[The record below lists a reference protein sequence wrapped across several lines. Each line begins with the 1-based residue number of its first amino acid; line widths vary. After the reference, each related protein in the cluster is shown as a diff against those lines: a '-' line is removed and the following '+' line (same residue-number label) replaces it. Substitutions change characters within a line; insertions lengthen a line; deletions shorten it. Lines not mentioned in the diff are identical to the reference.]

1 MKKDTERW
9 RWVEKDEK
17 ELRMLSRIIAGLNY
31 D

>member
-17 ELRMLSRIIAGLNY
+17 NLRTLSRIIGGLNC